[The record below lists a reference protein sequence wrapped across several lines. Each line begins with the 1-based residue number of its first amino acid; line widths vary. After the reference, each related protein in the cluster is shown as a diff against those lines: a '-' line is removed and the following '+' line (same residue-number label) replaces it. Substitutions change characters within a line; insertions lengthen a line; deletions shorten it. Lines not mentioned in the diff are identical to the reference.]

1 MSANE
6 TAPAKGAVPESA
18 TAKVEGSVS
27 TVDAVPQQLRR
38 RLDASHRCEALADGR
53 RDPAVGVD
61 WPYTGESARR
71 AWRHLAG
78 CGLMSET
85 VANVLRDVA

>member
-1 MSANE
+1 MGVH
-6 TAPAKGAVPESA
+6 PAARITGARHP
-18 TAKVEGSVS
+18 
-27 TVDAVPQQLRR
+27 AVFPDTRQQLRR
-38 RLDASHRCEALADGR
+38 RLDASHRCEVLVDGR
-53 RDPAVGVD
+53 RDPAVAVD
-61 WPYTGESARR
+61 WPYTVESARR